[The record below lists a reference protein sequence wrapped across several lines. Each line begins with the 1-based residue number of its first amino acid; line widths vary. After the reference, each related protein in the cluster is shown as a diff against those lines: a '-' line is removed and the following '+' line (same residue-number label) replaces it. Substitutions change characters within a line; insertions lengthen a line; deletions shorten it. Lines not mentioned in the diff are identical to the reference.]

1 MGSTASNTYL
11 QLVYIKKLLNENL
24 GSTVS
29 TLGTAHA
36 TYQLQKMP
44 PICVLTSYIYL
55 VIYLSTLNELSLNYA
70 FSS

>member
-11 QLVYIKKLLNENL
+11 QLIYIKKLLNGNL

-29 TLGTAHA
+29 TLGIAHA

-44 PICVLTSYIYL
+44 PICVLTIYRPCHL
-55 VIYLSTLNELSLNYA
+55 PFNFE
-70 FSS
+70 